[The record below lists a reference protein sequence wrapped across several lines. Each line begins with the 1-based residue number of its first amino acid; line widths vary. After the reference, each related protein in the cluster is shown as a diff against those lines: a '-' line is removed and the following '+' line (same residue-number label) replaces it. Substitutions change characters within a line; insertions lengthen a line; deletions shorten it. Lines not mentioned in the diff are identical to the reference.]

1 MERLLRALI
10 EQNERLITAV
20 EAVGDKIEDFQNRI
34 RSDLALS
41 DSSSAVK
48 SIHEKLEE
56 ISDVL
61 RIVGNDSILSEI
73 LVGIEDVKSAVEILD
88 STVQVEAEALQ
99 KGSGS

>member
-1 MERLLRALI
+1 MEHLLRTLV

-41 DSSSAVK
+41 DSSSALK
-48 SIHEKLEE
+48 SIHDRLEG
-56 ISDVL
+56 ISDAM
-61 RIVGNDSILSEI
+61 RIMGDDSILSE
-73 LVGIEDVKSAVEILD
+73 LLTGLEDIKSAVEILD

>member
-1 MERLLRALI
+1 MEQLLRALI

-20 EAVGDKIEDFQNRI
+20 EVVGDKIEDFQNRI

-48 SIHEKLEE
+48 SICEKLQE
-56 ISDVL
+56 IAGVL
-61 RIVGNDSILSEI
+61 RIVGDDSILSEI